1 MMSTARTHRGHA
13 PRSAARAVRRR
24 GAGLGS
30 HTRRMTC
37 PWRGL
42 RPRTPPS
49 AADATSRLRGHRLQA
64 PARQGRAAA
73 WMSHTCD
80 MAWIPP
86 NSCFRGL
93 VEKGGRGEC
102 CRGSVL
108 PASVPRA
115 VGGVQLMLGFQG
127 GALPWCG
134 VVKMLVKPGPGS
146 RMASSSIVIGGC
158 RTGTW
163 MSSPQPQPQPQRSV
177 GGRLV
182 VRRWGGTPG
191 NPRSTK
197 RRLAAT
203 QNILQKYPASSGF
216 DHPPLSLPPPLV
228 PTTPPRAPRLPKKN
242 SPKGE
247 KGVGGG
253 GGMDARR

>member
-1 MMSTARTHRGHA
+1 
-13 PRSAARAVRRR
+13 
-24 GAGLGS
+24 
-30 HTRRMTC
+30 
-37 PWRGL
+37 
-42 RPRTPPS
+42 
-49 AADATSRLRGHRLQA
+49 
-64 PARQGRAAA
+64 
-73 WMSHTCD
+73 

-158 RTGTW
+158 RTGTQIW
-163 MSSPQPQPQPQRSV
+163 PSHTS
-177 GGRLV
+177 
-182 VRRWGGTPG
+182 
-191 NPRSTK
+191 
-197 RRLAAT
+197 
-203 QNILQKYPASSGF
+203 ASQDDPDLGCSIHF
-216 DHPPLSLPPPLV
+216 KLY
-228 PTTPPRAPRLPKKN
+228 RARIC
-242 SPKGE
+242 
-247 KGVGGG
+247 
-253 GGMDARR
+253 